1 MQAVNAIAT
10 ESGVELITI
19 VTRSVQGVCC
29 DLHTGMVVIPYVRS
43 IYIRDVNGGIVEVT
57 RVDIESQCNDTVASV
72 DRGEGIIIK
81 AAGVEEARLVRLR

>member
-29 DLHTGMVVIPYVRS
+29 DLYTGMVVIPYVRS

-57 RVDIESQCNDTVASV
+57 REDIETQCNDTVASV

-81 AAGVEEARLVRLR
+81 AAGVEEARLVCLR